1 MLFTAPLVFFS
12 VLLAEVFWTR
22 WTLGVQ
28 QKNKKK
34 AAFATFV
41 IILLGGVSFI
51 SYQSNHWMVLPAAL
65 GGAVG
70 TYLTM
75 HLDEKVNV

>member
-1 MLFTAPLVFFS
+1 MWANWQATCIWEQGIMQFKSVHLDFMLFTAPLVFFS

-51 SYQSNHWMVLPAAL
+51 SYH
-65 GGAVG
+65 
-70 TYLTM
+70 
-75 HLDEKVNV
+75 E